1 MTLSSAFSKALSRR
15 YTASVHARRGA
26 CAQSHLPACVHVD
39 ARVPYVYQHA
49 CWEHKLGTQVGNT
62 SWEHMLGTH
71 VGNTCWEHM
80 LGTHVETFHLAS
92 VTETVSYHMY
102 HMYHM
107 SVCNPQPEEKWH
119 TSCDVTR
126 FTQVRDVT
134 LV

>member
-1 MTLSSAFSKALSRR
+1 M
-15 YTASVHARRGA
+15 HAE
-26 CAQSHLPACVHVD
+26 
-39 ARVPYVYQHA
+39 ARVHNHTFLHVFTLMRV
-49 CWEHKLGTQVGNT
+49 C
-62 SWEHMLGTH
+62 HMSINTH
-71 VGNTCWEHM
+71 VGNTTWEHM

-92 VTETVSYHMY
+92 VTETESY

-119 TSCDVTR
+119 TSCDVTK